1 MIPCS
6 WEAVPIGSFAYV
18 RRGASPRP
26 IGDPK
31 YFSEFGRGWVRIADV
46 TSTKRKLRKTTQYLS
61 ELGVSKSVP
70 VNPGD
75 LIMSICATLG
85 KPIVV
90 DMQACIHDGFV
101 LFSNFQNSIITDYF
115 FYTLQRLENSFK
127 AKGQAGTQKNLN
139 TNLVRKTYIPLPPL
153 PEQRKIAKILST
165 VDESIE
171 KTDAII
177 EETRQLKK
185 GLMQKLFTEGIGHT
199 RFKDTKIGRI
209 PEEWV
214 VKRIKEIGDVKGGKR
229 VPKGQKLVSE
239 NTGYPYLKAGE
250 LKRGTV
256 IADNVEYLLPKTYE
270 KIKRYIINSTDV
282 YITVVGAYIGDV
294 GIIPTKYDG
303 ANLTENANKIC
314 HLKGVL
320 KEYLAYFLSS
330 SGGQTQIMSFIGVGA
345 QPKLALY
352 RIEKISVPIPS
363 IDEQRKIV
371 EIISLSDKKLEN
383 EEAYKTELEQLKRGL
398 MQVLLTGKVRVKVNE
413 KEKEAEA

>member
-1 MIPCS
+1 
-6 WEAVPIGSFAYV
+6 
-18 RRGASPRP
+18 
-26 IGDPK
+26 
-31 YFSEFGRGWVRIADV
+31 
-46 TSTKRKLRKTTQYLS
+46 
-61 ELGVSKSVP
+61 
-70 VNPGD
+70 
-75 LIMSICATLG
+75 
-85 KPIVV
+85 
-90 DMQACIHDGFV
+90 MQACIHDGFV

-165 VDESIE
+165 VDEAIE